1 MIILFRKLDSFLKF
15 QLRLQTNATMANTH
29 CVTVLQVK
37 TYLVQVNM

>member
-15 QLRLQTNATMANTH
+15 QLRSTNATMANTH

-37 TYLVQVNM
+37 TYLVQVNI